1 LVFIKNKTITTRC
14 PGRLSLSKHADYINS
29 HLLYLL
35 DNRETNVTGYLTD
48 GDGKLILENREFSD
62 RVFLQTEIKE
72 ALNNKLDWSFYV
84 LSLIDILQINLSG
97 LELKLSIKSNI
108 PIASGLSSS
117 HALILSCLRNLVEIF
132 NLKDFKEAFKNP
144 LANKKTMFAIIKLCQ
159 SIEEN
164 RGFKSGLG
172 DQCAQIFSKKGFISS
187 IKIFPDLEINY
198 IKIPE
203 EIDFVTIPS
212 YQKADKNEPEFIEK
226 NKKLEKY
233 KTLNSLVS
241 DYNCTYLAD
250 LHLKISEKEIFDFLD
265 GFDDKLL
272 QGLALYGLAE
282 SKRTLELSKNFSISE
297 LGKHLNLSHQAEKN
311 YDFSKEEKQEIS
323 EADKLNF
330 VYDRKLKLKE
340 HYGYYHAS
348 TLKNDLLQNIT
359 ANFTGV
365 FGSSITGAGF
375 GGNNIA
381 VVSKTQSEALKE
393 YLIKNFYENFLEIKK
408 PELLHISQSNNGL
421 SLI

>member
-1 LVFIKNKTITTRC
+1 MVFIKNKTITTRC

-84 LSLIDILQINLSG
+84 LSLIDILQINLNG

-144 LANKKTMFAIIKLCQ
+144 LANKKTMFTIIKLCQ

-233 KTLNSLVS
+233 KTLNTLVS

-282 SKRTLELSKNFSISE
+282 SKRTLELSKNFSVSE

-311 YDFSKEEKQEIS
+311 YHFSKEEKQEIS

-381 VVSKTQSEALKE
+381 VVNKTQSEALKE
-393 YLIKNFYENFLEIKK
+393 YLIKNFYEKILEIKK

>member
-144 LANKKTMFAIIKLCQ
+144 LA
-159 SIEEN
+159 
-164 RGFKSGLG
+164 
-172 DQCAQIFSKKGFISS
+172 
-187 IKIFPDLEINY
+187 
-198 IKIPE
+198 
-203 EIDFVTIPS
+203 
-212 YQKADKNEPEFIEK
+212 
-226 NKKLEKY
+226 
-233 KTLNSLVS
+233 
-241 DYNCTYLAD
+241 
-250 LHLKISEKEIFDFLD
+250 
-265 GFDDKLL
+265 
-272 QGLALYGLAE
+272 
-282 SKRTLELSKNFSISE
+282 
-297 LGKHLNLSHQAEKN
+297 
-311 YDFSKEEKQEIS
+311 
-323 EADKLNF
+323 
-330 VYDRKLKLKE
+330 
-340 HYGYYHAS
+340 
-348 TLKNDLLQNIT
+348 
-359 ANFTGV
+359 
-365 FGSSITGAGF
+365 
-375 GGNNIA
+375 
-381 VVSKTQSEALKE
+381 
-393 YLIKNFYENFLEIKK
+393 
-408 PELLHISQSNNGL
+408 
-421 SLI
+421 